1 MKICRFDEDRLGVV
15 IGNRV
20 HDVTEAQNQIRD
32 AARYDMQGDPVIAA
46 LPAWRK
52 RIEEM
57 AAKAPGKPVS
67 QVKLLSPVARP
78 SKVMAAPTNYAKH
91 VAEMAARREL
101 APQAP
106 KRNSSK
112 IGEAGIFLKANS
124 SVVGPSEGIPIRF
137 PDRRNEHELELVV
150 IIGKRGSDIPK
161 EKALDYVAGYCL
173 GLDMT
178 TRGMEDRSFRKSID
192 GYSPLGPW
200 MVTADEIADPNDL
213 TAILS
218 VNGEL
223 RQTARTRDLIYD
235 IGRLIEFASSF
246 YTLYPGDVYFTGTPE
261 GVGPVKPGDVIR
273 AQCDP
278 IGEMT
283 IKVRAHEAGAETP
296 ALRPEE
302 R

>member
-15 IGNRV
+15 IGDKV
-20 HDVTEAQNQIRD
+20 HDVTEAQTQIRA
-32 AARYDMQGDPVIAA
+32 AARYDMKGDPVIAA

-57 AAKAPGKPVS
+57 AAKASGKPVS
-67 QVKLLSPVARP
+67 QVRLLSPVARP
-78 SKVMAAPTNYAKH
+78 TKVMAAPTNYAKH

-101 APQAP
+101 APEAP

-150 IIGKRGSDIPK
+150 IIGKQGSDIPK

-178 TRGMEDRSFRKSID
+178 TRGTEDRSFRKSID

-200 MVTADEIADPNDL
+200 LVTADEIANPNDL
-213 TAILS
+213 TATLH

-223 RQTARTRDLIYD
+223 RQTARTKDLIYD

-246 YTLYPGDVYFTGTPE
+246 YTLYPGDIYFTGTPE
-261 GVGPVKPGDVIR
+261 GVSPVKPGDVIS
-273 AQCDP
+273 AQCAP
-278 IGEMT
+278 IGELK
-283 IKVRAHEAGAETP
+283 IEVRAHGAD
-296 ALRPEE
+296 A
-302 R
+302 

>member
-1 MKICRFDEDRLGVV
+1 MKLCRFDEDRLGVV
-15 IGNRV
+15 IGNIV
-20 HDVTEAQNQIRD
+20 HDVSEVQERIRA
-32 AARYDMQGDPVIAA
+32 AARYDMKGDPVIAA
-46 LPAWRK
+46 LPAWRQ

-57 AAKAPGKPVS
+57 AAKAPGKPLS

-78 SKVMAAPTNYAKH
+78 SKVMAAPTNYTKH

-101 APQAP
+101 APEAP

-137 PDRRNEHELELVV
+137 PDRRNEHELEIVAV
-150 IIGKRGSDIPK
+150 IGKQGSDIPK
-161 EKALDYVAGYCL
+161 EKALEHVAGYCL

-178 TRGMEDRSFRKSID
+178 TRGTEDRSFRKSID
-192 GYSPLGPW
+192 GYSPVGPW
-200 MVTADEIADPNDL
+200 MVTADEIANPNDL
-213 TAILS
+213 TATLN

-223 RQTARTRDLIYD
+223 RQTARTKDLIYD

-246 YTLYPGDVYFTGTPE
+246 YTLYPGDIYFTGTPE
-261 GVGPVKPGDVIR
+261 GVAPVKPGDVIR

-278 IGEMT
+278 IGELE
-283 IKVRAHEAGAETP
+283 IKVRAHQAGA
-296 ALRPEE
+296 
-302 R
+302 

>member
-1 MKICRFDEDRLGVV
+1 MKLCRFDEDRLGVV
-15 IGNRV
+15 VGNII
-20 HDVTEAQNQIRD
+20 HDVSEAQERIR
-32 AARYDMQGDPVIAA
+32 AAVRYDMKGDPVIAA

-78 SKVMAAPTNYAKH
+78 SKVMAAPTNYTKH

-101 APQAP
+101 APEAP

-137 PDRRNEHELELVV
+137 PDRRNEHELEIVV
-150 IIGKRGSDIPK
+150 IIGKQGSDIPK
-161 EKALDYVAGYCL
+161 EQALEHVAGYCL

-178 TRGMEDRSFRKSID
+178 TRGTEDRSFRKSID
-192 GYSPLGPW
+192 GYSPVGPW
-200 MVTADEIADPNDL
+200 LVTADEIANPNDL
-213 TAILS
+213 TATLS

-223 RQTARTRDLIYD
+223 RQTARTKDLIYD
-235 IGRLIEFASSF
+235 VGRLIEFASSF
-246 YTLYPGDVYFTGTPE
+246 YTLYPGDIYFTGTPE
-261 GVGPVKPGDVIR
+261 GVAPVKPGDVIR
-273 AQCDP
+273 AQCGP
-278 IGEMT
+278 IGELE
-283 IKVRAHEAGAETP
+283 IKVRAHQARA
-296 ALRPEE
+296 
-302 R
+302 